1 MPRRCRQP
9 PPRAPRSCRTRALLA
24 ARDTVGV
31 RAGAARRA
39 ERGAATLELVVLF
52 PVLLLII
59 FGVIQGALYY
69 HGRNVA
75 LAAAEQGVRAG
86 RTDGAGDPAAVAAQQ
101 ARQFLADTGELDNLT
116 GLVITPTVVGDRV
129 RVTVTARTVS
139 LLPGLPGP
147 RVSQSASGSLERFT
161 SPSAP

>member
-1 MPRRCRQP
+1 MPALP
-9 PPRAPRSCRTRALLA
+9 PEWSATPPHRGPVQRPPGPA
-24 ARDTVGV
+24 G
-31 RAGAARRA
+31 RAGPAD
-39 ERGAATLELVVLF
+39 RGAATLELVALF
-52 PVLLLII
+52 PVLLLLI
-59 FGVIQGALYY
+59 FGVIQGALFF

-86 RTDGAGDPAAVAAQQ
+86 RADGQSDPAAVAAAQ

-116 GLVITPTVVGDRV
+116 ELAITPAVDGDRL

-147 RVSQSASGSLERFT
+147 QVRQSAAGSLEVFT
-161 SPSAP
+161 TGAAS